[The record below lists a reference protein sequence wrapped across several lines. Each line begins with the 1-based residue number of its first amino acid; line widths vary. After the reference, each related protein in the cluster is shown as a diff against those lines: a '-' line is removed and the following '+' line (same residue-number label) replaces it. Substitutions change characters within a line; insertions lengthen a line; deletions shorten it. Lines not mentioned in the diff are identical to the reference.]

1 MDKAKLK
8 NELLKDIYRDSF
20 IGSDMESKYMGIIGA
35 KVLKIDSG
43 RITIDIERLFDE
55 FRYFKHYSSM
65 SDNMPMNFFLPIII
79 ASRNFESYGSAIV
92 DICDKVNKFY
102 SSTSTNTKDK
112 YSILIEVRMLD
123 ILIREITSDESF
135 DVDGVLDLLREEL
148 VEFSPEYES
157 KMDRVRFQ
165 MAKISYIDRIHKE
178 IDLRISGEK
187 DVGNVDI
194 FLEIFGEPI
203 CNLIVSAISGK
214 QNGINSTELLVD
226 RVNLEDVEKDDLH
239 VIKPNDY
246 GKDSAGD
253 LHGINPNDYGKDSA
267 GDSNGEDK
275 DRVDIDDIS
284 SELIDSLANYII
296 RVRILDIKTPE
307 YQRGAKPSRFANM
320 NIGEKEIDP
329 ILNKFEIVS
338 KKIVDEKYEDLKNHS
353 INEDEASSTLVVGI
367 KCKTGRYNFRFKVR
381 R

>member
-194 FLEIFGEPI
+194 FFEIFGEPI

-214 QNGINSTELLVD
+214 QHGINSTEPLVD
-226 RVNLEDVEKDDLH
+226 RVNLEDVEKGDLH
-239 VIKPNDY
+239 VIK
-246 GKDSAGD
+246 
-253 LHGINPNDYGKDSA
+253 PNDYGKDSA